1 MIDKDKEA
9 DLIIDRLKHTKQ
21 EIYNRE
27 MNIIMTQ
34 CIREEIDADIL
45 RALNKQYDEERW
57 HKENP
62 GY

>member
-9 DLIIDRLKHTKQ
+9 DLIIDRLKHTKE

-45 RALNKQYDEERW
+45 KALNKQYDEERW

>member
-45 RALNKQYDEERW
+45 KALNKQYDEERW

>member
-9 DLIIDRLKHTKQ
+9 DLIIDRLKHTKE

-45 RALNKQYDEERW
+45 KALNKQYDEERW

-62 GY
+62 G